1 MNPSQSMKMNS
12 KTVSKKAFIIISN
25 IIFILIKTI
34 NNILSRLL
42 KPSKKKRIR
51 QTKKAFAN
59 ERIRISKLHFH

>member
-1 MNPSQSMKMNS
+1 MKMNS

-25 IIFILIKTI
+25 IIFILDFYPHKTI

-59 ERIRISKLHFH
+59 ERIRISKLHFL